1 MKKIFELSKKIVSS
15 MVIASF
21 VFASVSF
28 GPAGASPIQDLQ
40 QNIKKSGT
48 SSSTA
53 VKAKKNK
60 NKNYTVKKVKAAK
73 KTKSKAKAKAKTS
86 KNNSGG
92 NSGLGDAAYESSSS
106 NAPVQMSGGASGI
119 ASKIVSSIKNLIG
132 STSFRGSDV
141 KGGKVACAKV
151 ISTALKNAGV
161 INKVI
166 LGVPALV
173 SEVKSKGFKE
183 VKAPPF
189 KPGDIVTWRTYDR
202 NKDGKKDNDTHI
214 GIVDD
219 SGQAI
224 SNSSSRRMPRRH
236 GVNYAPIC
244 RVLRKA

>member
-1 MKKIFELSKKIVSS
+1 MKKIVEFSKKVVSS
-15 MVIASF
+15 MIIASF

-28 GPAGASPIQDLQ
+28 DPAGASPIQDLQ
-40 QNIKKSGT
+40 QKIKKADT

-60 NKNYTVKKVKAAK
+60 KKNCSVKKVKAVK
-73 KTKSKAKAKAKTS
+73 KTKSKAKAKTS
-86 KNNSGG
+86 KNCTAGC
-92 NSGLGDAAYESSSS
+92 GLGDAAYESSSS
-106 NAPVQMSGGASGI
+106 NAPVSMASGASGI
-119 ASKIVSSIKNLIG
+119 ASKIVSSIKKLVG
-132 STSFRGSDV
+132 STAFRGADV

-161 INKVI
+161 IDKVI

-202 NKDGKKDNDTHI
+202 NKDGKKDNDTHV

-224 SNSSSRRMPRRH
+224 SNSSSRKMPRRH

>member
-1 MKKIFELSKKIVSS
+1 MKKIVEFSKKIVSS

-28 GPAGASPIQDLQ
+28 GPAGASPIKNLQ
-40 QNIKKSGT
+40 QNIDKGNT
-48 SSSTA
+48 SSGTA
-53 VKAKKNK
+53 VKAKKTRK
-60 NKNYTVKKVKAAK
+60 KNYTVKKVKAAK
-73 KTKSKAKAKAKTS
+73 KTKSKAKAKTS
-86 KNNSGG
+86 KNSTANSA
-92 NSGLGDAAYESSSS
+92 LGDAAYESSSS
-106 NAPVQMSGGASGI
+106 NAPVAMAGGASGI
-119 ASKIVSSIKNLIG
+119 ASKIVSSIKKLVN

-151 ISTALKNAGV
+151 VSTALKNAGV
-161 INKVI
+161 INKII

-224 SNSSSRRMPRRH
+224 SNSSSRKMPRRH

>member
-1 MKKIFELSKKIVSS
+1 MKKIVEFSKKIVSS

-48 SSSTA
+48 SSSSA
-53 VKAKKNK
+53 VKAKK
-60 NKNYTVKKVKAAK
+60 KNYTVKKVKAVK
-73 KTKSKAKAKAKTS
+73 KTKSKAKAKAKTT
-86 KNNSGG
+86 KNRGG